1 MKMSYHYVTIKME
14 VPVKKWDSIG
24 SHVHCMMTFDVPDN
38 VDEDEYIEDCL
49 DEIMNSNGRY
59 DCEWE
64 YS

>member
-1 MKMSYHYVTIKME
+1 MSYHCVTIKME
-14 VPVKKWDSIG
+14 VPVKKWDNIG
-24 SHVHCMMTFDVPDN
+24 SHVFCMMTFDVPDN

-64 YS
+64 YA